1 MYSLNKTEME
11 VIIIE
16 KKTFEKIV
24 SDALALDCARG
35 AYSADDC
42 PVQHSNRSA
51 GTKGGA
57 DAVHRGEGVE
67 EGGGTQRA

>member
-1 MYSLNKTEME
+1 ME

-42 PVQHSNRSA
+42 PVQRSY
-51 GTKGGA
+51 
-57 DAVHRGEGVE
+57 
-67 EGGGTQRA
+67 

>member
-24 SDALALDCARG
+24 SDAGKATLL
-35 AYSADDC
+35 
-42 PVQHSNRSA
+42 
-51 GTKGGA
+51 
-57 DAVHRGEGVE
+57 
-67 EGGGTQRA
+67 